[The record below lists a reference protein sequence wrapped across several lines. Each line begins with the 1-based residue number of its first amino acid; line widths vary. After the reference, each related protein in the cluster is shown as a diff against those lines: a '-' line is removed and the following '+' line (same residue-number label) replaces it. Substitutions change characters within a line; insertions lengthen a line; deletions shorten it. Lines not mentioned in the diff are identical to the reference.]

1 MTPRKTE
8 LALTTLQSRRSP
20 LTLLQRRA
28 LILPDG
34 QRDLV
39 ALAVLPGGDGA
50 ALVHSLCAMGYLD
63 LGADAGRTPGPTSRA
78 AAPAAPP
85 VQAETPTTQAGAA
98 LTEEDPH
105 RLRRRAATSARLYLL
120 DILQLQRNPAAVVLH
135 RQLQA
140 ARSEEQIAAAI
151 AEALQALPQI
161 TSASYTE
168 RVRTRIGELLPQALQ
183 AA

>member
-1 MTPRKTE
+1 MARHWYTACARWGTWI
-8 LALTTLQSRRSP
+8 LAPTLAGRRARRAA
-20 LTLLQRRA
+20 LQR
-28 LILPDG
+28 P
-34 QRDLV
+34 QRRR
-39 ALAVLPGGDGA
+39 
-50 ALVHSLCAMGYLD
+50 C
-63 LGADAGRTPGPTSRA
+63 TP
-78 AAPAAPP
+78 
-85 VQAETPTTQAGAA
+85 TQAGAA